1 MKRVFTASVSK
12 EGHWYVAQA
21 LEADVASQGESV
33 DDALT
38 NLREALELHF
48 EPPFPRQSLNS
59 SASRYRLPPV
69 RPQPYR
75 EGRLQAHGRR
85 FRRNHSEGSHVKFIK
100 ENDEGVSR

>member
-1 MKRVFTASVSK
+1 MKRVLTASISK
-12 EGHWYVAQA
+12 EGQWYVAQA

-33 DDALT
+33 DDALA

-69 RPQPYR
+69 RPQPCR
-75 EGRLQAHGRR
+75 EVARKLVVLRQAGLTPHEFDGL
-85 FRRNHSEGSHVKFIK
+85 
-100 ENDEGVSR
+100 